1 MRKRNIIMKRFLFL
15 IVLSVCGL
23 SVLPA
28 QTKSAK
34 IEFAETLYNF
44 GNIPEEGGDVSH
56 EFVFT
61 NTGSV
66 PLVIYDV
73 NTNCGCTEAEMPQAP
88 ILPGE
93 SGKITIVFHPAGNSG
108 EFAKEIVVKSNAS
121 NKKTRIR
128 IKGVVFPKQ

>member
-1 MRKRNIIMKRFLFL
+1 MKRFLFL
-15 IVLSVCGL
+15 TAVMICGL
-23 SVLPA
+23 SALTA
-28 QTKSAK
+28 QSKSAK

-61 NTGSV
+61 NTGNA

-73 NTNCGCTEAEMPQAP
+73 NTNCGCTDAEVPQAP
-88 ILPGE
+88 IAAGGK
-93 SGKITIVFHPAGNSG
+93 GKITIVFHPVGNPG

-121 NKKTRIR
+121 NKKIKLR